1 MKYVLSQQYKHQ
13 NKVIDIV
20 LVSLLLTLNIFHNF
34 FLLFLLLN
42 LKRSL
47 LAGNDS
53 SNCYIFMLI
62 IVTHKMA
69 IMSLQTHIIH
79 WKKLKKL
86 IAKCFPKLIIWNKI
100 LQKIVWLWWKLIVF
114 LNTHFLCKNY
124 AVHNINIKARI
135 RIIIPSLY

>member
-1 MKYVLSQQYKHQ
+1 MKYVLSQQQRHQ
-13 NKVIDIV
+13 NEVTDIV
-20 LVSLLLTLNIFHNF
+20 LVSLALALNIFHNF
-34 FLLFLLLN
+34 FLLFLSLN
-42 LKRSL
+42 LNRSL

-62 IVTHKMA
+62 IVTHNMA

-79 WKKLKKL
+79 WKKFKKF

-114 LNTHFLCKNY
+114 LNICFIFKNY
-124 AVHNINIKARI
+124 AVHNINIV